1 MEYFNS
7 FGGNPVSCA
16 IGHAVIDI
24 IDEEALQKN
33 ALQVGNNL
41 FSMLL
46 DLKDKY
52 DLIGDVRGKG
62 LFLGI
67 EIIDR
72 SASSLTPDEKA
83 AKEIVN
89 LMKEN
94 GILLST
100 DGPDHNVIK
109 IKPPMVFNDE
119 NALFFAE
126 TLDKILIK
134 Y

>member
-1 MEYFNS
+1 M
-7 FGGNPVSCA
+7 
-16 IGHAVIDI
+16 
-24 IDEEALQKN
+24 
-33 ALQVGNNL
+33 
-41 FSMLL
+41 
-46 DLKDKY
+46 
-52 DLIGDVRGKG
+52 RGKG

-67 EIIDR
+67 EIIDGK
-72 SASSLTPDEKA
+72 ASSPTPDEQA

-109 IKPPMVFNDE
+109 IKPPMVFNDD
-119 NALFFAE
+119 NAVFLVE